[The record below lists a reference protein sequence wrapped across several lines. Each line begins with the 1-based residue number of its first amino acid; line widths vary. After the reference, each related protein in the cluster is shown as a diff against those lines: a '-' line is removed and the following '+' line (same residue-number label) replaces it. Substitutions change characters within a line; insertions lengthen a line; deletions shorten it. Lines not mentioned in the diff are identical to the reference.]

1 MYDLYDDED
10 SSTYWD
16 LVDGY
21 FEKWDPV
28 FHIEYGLRQRNWVRA
43 CAFTMLTIEKNCEL
57 EPHKLIRLCETPAE
71 AFRKLKSHYENK
83 LVADLGITLRK
94 VTKLVFAENDCKIED
109 HIKNFEESWDNMYFT
124 ATSDLNEAD
133 KEFGEILGNL
143 GECERAKK
151 EFLLSTFPDLLKY
164 NQMVQNLR
172 SQPNLTYGDIIA
184 NLKAYVPQ
192 LIWKKKKDYENG
204 KGTGSK
210 ENPVVLATHQQQN
223 KGGPPKDKF
232 GNLLDTS
239 K

>member
-43 CAFTMLTIEKNCEL
+43 CAFTVLTIEKNCEL

-94 VTKLVFAENDCKIED
+94 VTKLVFTENNCKIED
-109 HIKNFEESWDNMYFT
+109 HIKNFEERWDNMYFT

-133 KEFGEILGNL
+133 KEFSEILGNL

-151 EFLLSTFPDLLKY
+151 EFLLSTFPDVLKY
-164 NQMVQNLR
+164 NQMVQNLW
-172 SQPNLTYGDIIA
+172 SQPNLTYGDVIA
-184 NLKAYVPQ
+184 NLKAYV
-192 LIWKKKKDYENG
+192 L
-204 KGTGSK
+204 
-210 ENPVVLATHQQQN
+210 
-223 KGGPPKDKF
+223 
-232 GNLLDTS
+232 
-239 K
+239 